1 MVTIKRTGRLSKNEV
16 LRTKDDFDRIFKQ
29 GKVIPGAHAILVCM
43 VADAKK
49 IGFVVSRKVKK
60 NAAKN
65 RCKRLLREIYRLNKE
80 KFPEK
85 HYMILIARG
94 TTDNFFELQQDVIR
108 LLNHI

>member
-1 MVTIKRTGRLSKNEV
+1 MVTTKRTCRLSKNEV

-29 GKVIPGAHAILVCM
+29 GKVIPGAHATLVYM
-43 VADAKK
+43 AADAKK

-60 NAAKN
+60 NVAKN
-65 RCKRLLREIYRLNKE
+65 RFKRLLREIYRLNKE

-94 TTDNFFELQQDVIR
+94 TTDNFLELQQDVIR